1 MPNSTIKPK
10 ISEGKIGGMVDNL
23 EYSNFENFK
32 TPNRSLCWEI
42 SSPLSAYSH
51 CRSDGVGCGGV
62 GGGVC
67 VEGRMMLGDAMT
79 PF

>member
-1 MPNSTIKPK
+1 MPMRDK
-10 ISEGKIGGMVDNL
+10 SEAKFHAQFHHKTENKRGKDWGMVDNL

-51 CRSDGVGCGGV
+51 
-62 GGGVC
+62 
-67 VEGRMMLGDAMT
+67 
-79 PF
+79 